1 MQKRLVRI
9 SKFLSLVLRHRPEK
23 IGLVLDEEG
32 WVSVDELLEACR
44 QASLPL
50 SRAELE
56 EVVAQNDKVRFS
68 FSVDGTHIRANQ
80 GHSIEVNLG
89 YEPIEPPAYLFHG
102 TAKRFLASIQEKG
115 LIKGNRHHVH
125 LSPDTETARRVGQ
138 QHGRPVILKVHS
150 ADM

>member
-1 MQKRLVRI
+1 M
-9 SKFLSLVLRHRPEK
+9 
-23 IGLVLDEEG
+23 
-32 WVSVDELLEACR
+32 
-44 QASLPL
+44 
-50 SRAELE
+50 
-56 EVVAQNDKVRFS
+56 
-68 FSVDGTHIRANQ
+68 
-80 GHSIEVNLG
+80 G

-150 ADM
+150 ADMWRDGYIFYRSTNGVWLVETVPTSYLEVLAG